1 MVLRALHRHSVVEL
15 GRACPVQ
22 RTTMLPQMRGGRLA
36 SFTGGEIG
44 AAAVTPDPLLLLRQ
58 QGSLGDEDLVL
69 GCPVETDPL
78 PFYLFIYQL
87 FGHPNLRC
95 VGDRGLVLIA
105 MVTTVTVALVW
116 CIE

>member
-1 MVLRALHRHSVVEL
+1 MVPCTLHRHSVVVL

-22 RTTMLPQMRGGRLA
+22 RPTMLLQMRGEQLA

-44 AAAVTPDPLLLLRQ
+44 AAAVTPDPLLLLRH
-58 QGSLGDEDLVL
+58 QGSLGDEDRVL

-87 FGHPNLRC
+87 FGHLNLRC
-95 VGDRGLVLIA
+95 VGDSGLVHIA
-105 MVTTVTVALVW
+105 RVTTVTVAPA
-116 CIE
+116 